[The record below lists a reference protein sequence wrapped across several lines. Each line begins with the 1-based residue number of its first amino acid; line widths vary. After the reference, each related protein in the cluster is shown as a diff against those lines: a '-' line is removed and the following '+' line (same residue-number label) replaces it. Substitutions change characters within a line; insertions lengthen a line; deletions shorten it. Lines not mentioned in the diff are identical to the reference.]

1 MSDSEKV
8 PQALD
13 PKSTPPVPDPKKPP
27 RVTAFTLFK
36 RNRNARMAAMAL
48 IALVLSGTVV
58 LVSHLA
64 NQPSQPPA
72 PLVANAPSPSSSA
85 FPSATPSAVTVK
97 PSPPAKK
104 PVSPAPPA
112 RKAPPPSSGP
122 PSGTPHVMVI
132 IEENKGYAA
141 TLGSCGS
148 DPYFCS
154 LAATYASDT
163 SWFGVNH
170 PSEPNYVALAAG
182 STLGCLSDSS
192 CAANSLP
199 QTDLGGQ
206 LTAKGIPWVGY
217 MESMPSAC
225 YTGGS
230 AGGYALKHNPFGF
243 FKDNYRGT
251 CHILPY
257 PGVSGLVS
265 ALSASHPP
273 DFVWIT
279 PNVMNDMHTGSV
291 KQGDA
296 WLRANLGPVLASP
309 WFTAGNATVIVTMD
323 ENDAQASGTCCTVST
338 PGGQV
343 PMVVISSDARGKSS
357 FSSSGDHYGL
367 LRSIE
372 EAYGLGLLGAA
383 ANSVSGDLS
392 ALFGA

>member
-1 MSDSEKV
+1 MSDYEKV
-8 PQALD
+8 PQA
-13 PKSTPPVPDPKKPP
+13 TDPKKPQATDP
-27 RVTAFTLFK
+27 KKATRATLTTLYK
-36 RNRNARMAAMAL
+36 RNRNARVAALAL
-48 IALVLSGTVV
+48 VALVLSGTAV
-58 LVSHLA
+58 LVSHLTSH
-64 NQPSQPPA
+64 PSQSPA
-72 PLVANAPSPSSSA
+72 ALVASAPSPPSID
-85 FPSATPSAVTVK
+85 FPTPTPSALPVK
-97 PSPPAKK
+97 PSPAAKK
-104 PVSPAPPA
+104 PVSPALPT
-112 RKAPPPSSGP
+112 RKPSAPPGSGTS
-122 PSGTPHVMVI
+122 SGTPHVMVI

-182 STLGCLSDSS
+182 SILGCVSDSS
-192 CAANSLP
+192 CAANSLS

-217 MESMPSAC
+217 MESMPSPC

-243 FKDNYRGT
+243 FKDNYKGT

-265 ALSASHPP
+265 AISGSRPP
-273 DFVWIT
+273 DFVWIS
-279 PNVMNDMHTGSV
+279 PNVSNDMHNGSV
-291 KQGDA
+291 QQGDA

-323 ENDAQASGTCCTVST
+323 ENDAQAGGTCCTVST

-343 PMVVISSDARGKSS
+343 PMVVISSDSRGKSS

-372 EAYGLGLLGAA
+372 EVYGLGLLGAA

-392 ALFGA
+392 AFFGV

>member
-1 MSDSEKV
+1 MSDSENV
-8 PQALD
+8 PQAAD
-13 PKSTPPVPDPKKPP
+13 PKKAPLVPDPKKPS
-27 RVTAFTLFK
+27 RLTAFTLFK

-48 IALVLSGTVV
+48 VALVLSGTVV
-58 LVSHLA
+58 LASHLTSH
-64 NQPSQPPA
+64 PTQPPA
-72 PLVANAPSPSSSA
+72 PLVANAPSPPSID
-85 FPSATPSAVTVK
+85 FPTPTPSALPVK
-97 PSPPAKK
+97 PSPAAKK
-104 PVSPAPPA
+104 PVSPAPPT
-112 RKAPPPSSGP
+112 RKAPPPGSGSS
-122 PSGTPHVMVI
+122 SGTPHVMVI

-182 STLGCLSDSS
+182 SILGCVSDSS
-192 CAANSLP
+192 CAANSLS

-206 LTAKGIPWVGY
+206 LSAKGIPWVGY

-265 ALSASHPP
+265 AISASHPP

-279 PNVMNDMHTGSV
+279 PNVSNDMHNGSV
-291 KQGDA
+291 QQGDA
-296 WLRANLGPVLASP
+296 WLRANLGPVLTSP

-323 ENDAQASGTCCTVST
+323 ENDAQGSGTCCTVST

-343 PMVVISSDARGKSS
+343 PMVVISSDSRGKAS
-357 FSSSGDHYGL
+357 FALSGDHYGL

-372 EAYGLGLLGAA
+372 EVYGLGLLGAA

-392 ALFGA
+392 AFFGV

>member
-8 PQALD
+8 PQASD
-13 PKSTPPVPDPKKPP
+13 PKKAQLVPDPKKPP

-36 RNRNARMAAMAL
+36 RYRYARETGLAL
-48 IALVLSGTVV
+48 IALPLLGTVV
-58 LVSHLA
+58 LVSFLTSHPGL
-64 NQPSQPPA
+64 PPA

-85 FPSATPSAVTVK
+85 FPTATPPAVPVK
-97 PSPPAKK
+97 PSPAAKK
-104 PVSPAPPA
+104 PGSSVLPT
-112 RKAPPPSSGP
+112 RKAPPPGSGT

-170 PSEPNYVALAAG
+170 PSEPNYVALASG
-182 STLGCLSDSS
+182 GILGCVSDNS

-206 LTAKGIPWVGY
+206 LTAKGLPWVGY
-217 MESMPSAC
+217 MESMPSPC

-243 FKDNYRGT
+243 FKDNYKGT

-257 PGVSGLVS
+257 PGASGLVS
-265 ALSASHPP
+265 VINASRPP
-273 DFVWIT
+273 DFVWIS
-279 PNVMNDMHTGSV
+279 PNVSNDMHNGSV
-291 KQGDA
+291 QQGDA

-323 ENDAQASGTCCTVST
+323 ENDAQGGGTCCTVST

-343 PMVVISSDARGKSS
+343 PMVVISSDARGKAS
-357 FSSSGDHYGL
+357 FALSGDHYGL

-372 EAYGLGLLGAA
+372 EVYGLGLLGAA

-392 ALFGA
+392 AFFGA